1 MNFDDVDKDCA
12 MYPKKNC
19 MSITTTTKN
28 SKELSV
34 AKSDSSWAYSRRDG
48 ESQVQ
53 LQKNFN
59 TPPPP
64 LDFLKVTAMKSIAW
78 SHIPQLCLM
87 LTLE

>member
-53 LQKNFN
+53 LQKNF
-59 TPPPP
+59 TPPLP
-64 LDFLKVTAMKSIAW
+64 LTS
-78 SHIPQLCLM
+78 
-87 LTLE
+87 